1 MESSDS
7 AKKLEL
13 AEAHKNK
20 GNEFFKSLQTL

>member
-20 GNEFFKSLQTL
+20 GNEYFKSLRIM